1 MINLLCQSFSVI
13 VSYFS
18 FFFLMIRR
26 PPRSTRTD
34 TLFPYTSSSDLGGV
48 VLGEMRLPLARRR
61 FEAPHVEPG
70 LDRVRAADAR
80 RAVGNCGVAAIAPV
94 GLAVRRVDRRIDAAD
109 VAPATEHREDA
120 VGNARIVEAL
130 QLGLRPIGDPLDRK
144 STRLN

>member
-1 MINLLCQSFSVI
+1 
-13 VSYFS
+13 
-18 FFFLMIRR
+18 
-26 PPRSTRTD
+26 
-34 TLFPYTSSSDLGGV
+34 
-48 VLGEMRLPLARRR
+48 MRLPLARRR

-130 QLGLRPIGDPLDRK
+130 QLGLRPIGDPLVARALRGTIFFDERSEEHTSELQSLMRISYAVFCLK
-144 STRLN
+144 KKKKNKNTTSNNTQPV